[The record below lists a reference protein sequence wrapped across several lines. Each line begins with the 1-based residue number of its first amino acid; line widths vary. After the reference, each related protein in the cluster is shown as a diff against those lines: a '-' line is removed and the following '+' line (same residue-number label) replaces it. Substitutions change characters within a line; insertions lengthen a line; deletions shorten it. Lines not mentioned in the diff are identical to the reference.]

1 MKPVEPIYLTELFPK
16 LDLRLIELLNEL
28 STEDWKKPTV
38 CPMWNV
44 KDIAAHLLDTNFRR
58 LSSLRDN
65 YSGEPAEGIE
75 TYQGLVD
82 FLNRLNADWVKAAK
96 RLSPRIL
103 IDLLEQTGDQVFQ
116 VFNSLDPH
124 APARISVAWA
134 GEDESANWFD
144 IAREYTE
151 KWHHQ
156 QQIRMAVNR
165 PGIMEREI
173 YFPVLDTFM
182 RALPFTYK
190 DVDAEEGTLLRFRI
204 NGEAGG
210 EWYLL
215 RLGARSS
222 RSHGSHGSNIQ
233 SHARWQLLSEAG
245 GPCISEVTIDQNI
258 AWRLFTKGIDRD
270 EARQQIVIQGK
281 TELGGK
287 ILGMLS
293 VMA

>member
-1 MKPVEPIYLTELFPK
+1 MKPVEPIYLTELFPI
-16 LDLRLIELLNEL
+16 LDLRLIELLNDL
-28 STEDWKKPTV
+28 STEDWEKPTV
-38 CPMWNV
+38 CPLWNV

-65 YSGEPAEGIE
+65 YSGEQAVGIDS
-75 TYQGLVD
+75 YQDLVD
-82 FLNRLNADWVKAAK
+82 FLNRLNADWVIAAK

-103 IDLLEQTGDQVFQ
+103 IDLLEQTGHQVYQ
-116 VFNSLDPH
+116 VFNSLEPNS
-124 APARISVAWA
+124 PAIFPVAWA

-204 NGEAGG
+204 TGEAGG

-215 RLGARSS
+215 RNDR
-222 RSHGSHGSNIQ
+222 
-233 SHARWQLLSEAG
+233 RWQLLSEAEVT
-245 GPCISEVTIDQNI
+245 CISEVSIDQNI
-258 AWRLFTKGIDRD
+258 AWRLFTKGIDRE
-270 EARQQIVIQGK
+270 EARLQIIIKGK
-281 TELGGK
+281 IELGSK

>member
-38 CPMWNV
+38 CPLWNV

-58 LSSLRDN
+58 LSWLRDN
-65 YSGEPAEGIE
+65 YSGEPAEGID

-190 DVDAEEGTLLRFRI
+190 DVDAEKGTLLRFRI

-215 RLGARSS
+215 RDDR
-222 RSHGSHGSNIQ
+222 
-233 SHARWQLLSEAG
+233 RWQLLSEAG
-245 GPCISEVTIDQNI
+245 GLCISEVTIDQNI

>member
-38 CPMWNV
+38 CPLWNV

-65 YSGEPAEGIE
+65 YSGEPAEGID

-103 IDLLEQTGDQVFQ
+103 IDLLEQTGDQVYQ

-215 RLGARSS
+215 RDDR
-222 RSHGSHGSNIQ
+222 
-233 SHARWQLLSEAG
+233 RWQLLSEAG

-281 TELGGK
+281 TEPGSK